1 MYCMAR
7 PEKQISKNK
16 ETNRGIPCAQA
27 WRCEQVWTSLDLRVC
42 RGKKH
47 GLTPLGRAR
56 RLGFIPGAP
65 HRQKGFEEGLDR
77 M

>member
-1 MYCMAR
+1 M
-7 PEKQISKNK
+7 
-16 ETNRGIPCAQA
+16 
-27 WRCEQVWTSLDLRVC
+27 WTSLDLRVC